1 MLSHV
6 YRHSQ
11 ADAQALA
18 KALTNRLERRVEEGE
33 KEGLEEVS
41 ATNLLRNEAEGSQGR
56 ARRAFQVRS
65 ARSIMGATEKRRDGS
80 GGVVAGFE
88 AVSASILMRLF

>member
-6 YRHSQ
+6 HRRSQ

-33 KEGLEEVS
+33 KEGLEEIS
-41 ATNLLRNEAEGSQGR
+41 ATNLLRNEAEGSRGR

-65 ARSIMGATEKRRDGS
+65 ARSIMGATEKRRDGL
-80 GGVVAGFE
+80 GRVVAGFK
-88 AVSASILMRLF
+88 AVSANIWVRLF